1 LPGLVALTAAQQAAI
16 RNPPSD
22 SKPAAVVPFEYP
34 DTSTYSNL
42 PTRRPENIS
51 GLNQGTASTGAG
63 GYTDTL
69 LLGTVQE
76 DSICKLISLSAA
88 VSRGGYIN
96 DSMRAKIEILR
107 GNHTVL
113 TIDVHVMG
121 TQPVIPAA
129 NFGHGAC
136 ANTSVNPEIVLLAGD
151 TVNLLVIHTGT
162 LGASGYN
169 WSAYGALC
177 IVPYR

>member
-1 LPGLVALTAAQQAAI
+1 VHLTEAQQADI
-16 RNPPSD
+16 RSPQSDLKPS
-22 SKPAAVVPFEYP
+22 ATVPFEYP
-34 DTSTYSNL
+34 DTSSADHF

-51 GLNQGTASTGAG
+51 GLNSGTASTGAG

-69 LLGTVQE
+69 QLGVVQA
-76 DSICKLISLSAA
+76 DSICKCISVSAA
-88 VSRGGYIN
+88 ISRGGYIN

-107 GNHTVL
+107 GNHTVF
-113 TIDVHVMG
+113 TFDVHVMG
-121 TQPVIPAA
+121 TQPSVPAA

-136 ANTSVNPEIVLLAGD
+136 ANSAVNPELVLLTGD
-151 TVNLLVIHTGT
+151 VVNLLVIHTGT

-177 IVPYR
+177 VVPYR